1 MVSAV
6 KLTQTQSMHLSED
19 QFLYYRDSFIFRDHN
34 RSELSAIIMASSPSL
49 HCAIGTRCP

>member
-19 QFLYYRDSFIFRDHN
+19 QFLYYRDSFVFRDHN
-34 RSELSAIIMASSPSL
+34 RSDLSAIIMASSPSL